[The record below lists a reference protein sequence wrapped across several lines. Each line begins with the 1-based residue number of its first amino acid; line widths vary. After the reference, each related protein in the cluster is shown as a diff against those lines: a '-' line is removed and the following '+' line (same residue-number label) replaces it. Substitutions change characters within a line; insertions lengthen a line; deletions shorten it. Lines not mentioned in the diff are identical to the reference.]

1 MGGGSSHFP
10 WIEEGGGL
18 GRDELMF
25 DVDADFEAD
34 DIDGQGPGAPR
45 CKSCKLRFP
54 PLQAKLE
61 AYTRKI
67 DDNFEDTYL

>member
-1 MGGGSSHFP
+1 
-10 WIEEGGGL
+10 
-18 GRDELMF
+18 MF